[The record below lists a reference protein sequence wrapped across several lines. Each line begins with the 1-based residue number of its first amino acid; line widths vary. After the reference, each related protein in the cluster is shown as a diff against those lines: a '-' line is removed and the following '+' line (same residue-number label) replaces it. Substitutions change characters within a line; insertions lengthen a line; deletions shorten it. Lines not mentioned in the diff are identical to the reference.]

1 MNTFFGKK
9 APFMVAFLVL
19 LILGPYGDSRVSAI
33 DRSTYKSLKTFSE
46 VLDMVEK
53 NYVEPV
59 ETDKLLQGAINGMIK
74 SLDPHSSFMTAEMY
88 KELEVET
95 RGSFG
100 GIGIEITLQ
109 KDVLT
114 VVSPI
119 EDTPAYNAGVKAGD
133 QIIRINGKSTKDIT
147 IMDAVK
153 QLRGPKDTKVTI
165 TILREGIAKPRDI
178 ELT

>member
-1 MNTFFGKK
+1 MNALFNKRALLLF
-9 APFMVAFLVL
+9 AFLTVMIL
-19 LILGPYGDSRVSAI
+19 LGPYGDSRVSAI
-33 DRSTYKSLKTFSE
+33 DRNTYRNLKTFSE

-59 ETDKLLQGAINGMIK
+59 ENDKLMQGAINGMIK
-74 SLDPHSSFMTAEMY
+74 SLDPHSSFMTADMY

-100 GIGIEITLQ
+100 GLGIEITIL

-119 EDTPAYNAGVKAGD
+119 EDTPAFIAGIKAGGEGIVD
-133 QIIRINGKSTKDIT
+133 
-147 IMDAVK
+147 
-153 QLRGPKDTKVTI
+153 VTI
-165 TILREGIAKPRDI
+165 AKGGGVNKTPCKTELAGQEGKIGR
-178 ELT
+178 